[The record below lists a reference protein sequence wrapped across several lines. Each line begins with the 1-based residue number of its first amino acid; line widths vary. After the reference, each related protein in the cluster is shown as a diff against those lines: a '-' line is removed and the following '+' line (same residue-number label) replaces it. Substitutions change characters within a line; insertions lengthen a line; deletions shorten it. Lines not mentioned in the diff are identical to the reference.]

1 MTPEQAQQQ
10 RQQALNN
17 ALLGLGTLSSHE
29 LDPQST
35 RASGVLYELQSRIAQ
50 IEASEEAAGQNRAS
64 ESQRAADFRDAHGRY
79 SQPGTPPINR
89 GEGGP
94 RPVPSDREAAIRQ
107 TMQELQERGIGRV

>member
-10 RQQALNN
+10 RQQALQN
-17 ALLGLGTLSSHE
+17 AILGLQHLSSHE

-50 IEASEEAAGQNRAS
+50 IEAAEESAGQQRHS
-64 ESQRAADFRDAHGRY
+64 EQQRAAEFRDAHGRY
-79 SQPGTPPINR
+79 TAPGTQPINR

-94 RPVPSDREAAIRQ
+94 RPVPTDQEAAVQQ
-107 TMQELQERGIGRV
+107 TMREMAARGIGRI

>member
-1 MTPEQAQQQ
+1 MTPEQAQAQ

-17 ALLGLGTLSSHE
+17 AILGLQHLSSHE

-79 SQPGTPPINR
+79 TAAGTQPIGR

-94 RPVPSDREAAIRQ
+94 RPQPDTEEGRIAAAMESMRASG
-107 TMQELQERGIGRV
+107 LGRI

>member
-1 MTPEQAQQQ
+1 MDPETAQQQ

-17 ALLGLGTLSSHE
+17 AILGLQRLSSYE

-50 IEASEEAAGQNRAS
+50 IEAAEEAAGQQRHS
-64 ESQRAADFRDAHGRY
+64 EQQRAAAFRDAHGRY
-79 SQPGTPPINR
+79 TAPGTQPINR

-94 RPVPSDREAAIRQ
+94 RPVPSDFEAGVQQ
-107 TMQELQERGIGRV
+107 TMDEIAARGLGRI